1 MPLAL
6 SVWHLRMCMFGVP
19 PCECGGPCL
28 SRLSRLPAAAAL
40 LLGWL
45 SVHAP
50 APFCSA
56 PPCHSWPKGCCLVS
70 PGLASTCLAWEAG
83 KAGKASRVLLRRTAA
98 IDGRACFLLPV
109 GCWLL
114 HTAYMLAPSMLL
126 LQRSRRRDC
135 IFCPSPAAE
144 PDRPASLCPSRSLC
158 DCHARLLVWEA
169 PLAADPC
176 SFTTTTTTDHTT
188 PTATAGLRRR
198 CRVAVE
204 RSPSR
209 PVSFASRS
217 SAATVPPRLQQRH
230 RATAHL
236 GNIASRCSQSGVARA
251 PPAASP
257 SKLPLPSQG
266 SLLSFSTPSIDHT
279 THLYDAC
286 RRIVNC

>member
-1 MPLAL
+1 MKQVGCGRCAAHTGMPSVGAEVSLPTVSAVFQEIWHSSTLRASLLGWHGAALPLAL

-126 LQRSRRRDC
+126 LQRSRRHDC
-135 IFCPSPAAE
+135 IFA
-144 PDRPASLCPSRSLC
+144 
-158 DCHARLLVWEA
+158 LL
-169 PLAADPC
+169 LLL
-176 SFTTTTTTDHTT
+176 S
-188 PTATAGLRRR
+188 PTAPHPSAPHAPSSTAMLACLFG
-198 CRVAVE
+198 
-204 RSPSR
+204 R
-209 PVSFASRS
+209 P
-217 SAATVPPRLQQRH
+217 
-230 RATAHL
+230 
-236 GNIASRCSQSGVARA
+236 
-251 PPAASP
+251 
-257 SKLPLPSQG
+257 PLPPI
-266 SLLSFSTPSIDHT
+266 LAP
-279 THLYDAC
+279 
-286 RRIVNC
+286 